1 MQIAQ
6 ISKKH
11 TFGEISMH
19 FLVYLDFFRDRI
31 ELFRAK
37 TNTKY
42 SIIQTMLTTYSMAD
56 GVNSGIVQQ
65 EVVMD
70 DLFNQ

>member
-1 MQIAQ
+1 MPKSQ
-6 ISKKH
+6 KKH
-11 TFGEISMH
+11 TFWEISMY

-42 SIIQTMLTTYSMAD
+42 SIIQTMLTTYGMAD

>member
-1 MQIAQ
+1 MYQLTKTYA
-6 ISKKH
+6 
-11 TFGEISMH
+11 E
-19 FLVYLDFFRDRI
+19 YLRDRI

-42 SIIQTMLTTYSMAD
+42 SIIQTMLTTYGMAD

-70 DLFNQ
+70 DLFYQ